1 MQGQHFGAGVRH
13 HRWQNHAQADVE
25 HARGHLDLALFLAPD
40 QLLHGRAATATQHLG
55 PGNRTKTRCSLL
67 ALPDPGCLHAL
78 LGSHVTTEI
87 VVGTCLGHGIG
98 LQPGAAFGAE
108 GGFLGRVLEVH
119 GLAVSRGRALHNR
132 LFRRSKQ
139 SFLQLDR
146 HLLAPGVDTAQLHG
160 LLARTAVEQMAIQLP
175 CIAHAAV
182 GVQVFLCS
190 IRQRLSAAHAR
201 CGGCAGQ
208 LGRTISQSHVCR
220 QRPGSVIAMRTGQLV
235 VGVEIGQL
243 VLDALIGPNGPAK
256 GLALPG
262 VAAGHL
268 QRGVGRSQL
277 FEGQHH
283 GSTIAHA
290 CQHLGC
296 AAGSVK
302 LLGRRAVKAQQG
314 IGLGRIQR
322 LELLALHRA
331 VTPEGH
337 QHIRPRLIARQRHTP
352 LRGHAVGH
360 QRTLPLQGLAVKQGQ
375 TGWRFLPVR
384 RRCQATNASTR
395 NRQQPLPALRRL
407 LLCR

>member
-1 MQGQHFGAGVRH
+1 MQ
-13 HRWQNHAQADVE
+13 
-25 HARGHLDLALFLAPD
+25 
-40 QLLHGRAATATQHLG
+40 
-55 PGNRTKTRCSLL
+55 
-67 ALPDPGCLHAL
+67 
-78 LGSHVTTEI
+78 
-87 VVGTCLGHGIG
+87 
-98 LQPGAAFGAE
+98 
-108 GGFLGRVLEVH
+108 LE
-119 GLAVSRGRALHNR
+119 
-132 LFRRSKQ
+132 
-139 SFLQLDR
+139 R
-146 HLLAPGVDTAQLHG
+146 HLLAPGVDTTQLHG

-201 CGGCAGQ
+201 CGGCAWQ

-290 CQHLGC
+290 CQHLGS
-296 AAGSVK
+296 AAGSAK

-360 QRTLPLQGLAVKQGQ
+360 QRTFPLQGLAVKQGQ

-384 RRCQATNASTR
+384 RRCQTANASTR